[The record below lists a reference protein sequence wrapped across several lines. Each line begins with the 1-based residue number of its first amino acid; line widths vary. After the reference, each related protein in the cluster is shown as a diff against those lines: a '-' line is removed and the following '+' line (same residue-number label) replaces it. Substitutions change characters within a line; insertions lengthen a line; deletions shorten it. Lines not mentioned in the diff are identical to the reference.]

1 MNAPVALVT
10 MVEPVMTQL
19 DRTPAFV
26 LVDGL
31 EVVVKK
37 YISICRFMYQKT
49 HTQIYLYLLIFLPIK
64 LSIYSSTWSVHQ
76 IYQMLHLSN
85 ILSVTNQKC

>member
-1 MNAPVALVT
+1 MNAPVAHVT

-37 YISICRFMYQKT
+37 
-49 HTQIYLYLLIFLPIK
+49 
-64 LSIYSSTWSVHQ
+64 
-76 IYQMLHLSN
+76 
-85 ILSVTNQKC
+85 

>member
-37 YISICRFMYQKT
+37 YKSICRLCIKRHT
-49 HTQIYLYLLIFLPIK
+49 HRYIY
-64 LSIYSSTWSVHQ
+64 TH
-76 IYQMLHLSN
+76 
-85 ILSVTNQKC
+85 